1 MPVTRKMFLSVA
13 AGVLL
18 SAAGFYFAFR
28 SVPFD
33 LLVESLADVNY
44 LWVIPGAAIGLAS
57 FAVRALRWRVILGS
71 TLKLPFGS
79 AFHSLMI
86 GFMINS
92 VLPGRVGELAR
103 PAIIKKQDN
112 VPFSLGLTTIAA
124 ERLLDAVALMVLFAG
139 VLATVHIDPA
149 MEIEFRGRHLDAKTL
164 DSLSLALT
172 QVSIILAA
180 AAGAV
185 SIPAVQRFL
194 KAIIMKAPLLLFSK
208 GSSPEKKVREKISL
222 PMTRVLD
229 HVVSG
234 LSMLRQP
241 VNIFLCLV
249 YSFAIWLM
257 QALSLYVLTFG
268 FPGLYLG
275 FGEMTTVFIIICFF
289 IMLPSVPGYWGL
301 WEAGGVFAMA
311 LFGVGAELAA
321 GFSIISHI
329 MLIVPVIAVGI
340 FSAAVT
346 GVNIFRITRQEP
358 VATAQPHGRE

>member
-1 MPVTRKMFLSVA
+1 MPVTRKMFLSLA

-33 LLVESLADVNY
+33 LLVESLAEVNY
-44 LWVIPGAAIGLAS
+44 LWMIPGVAIGLAS

-124 ERLLDAVALMVLFAG
+124 ERLLDAVALMVLFAW

-164 DSLSLALT
+164 DILSQALT
-172 QVSIILAA
+172 RVCIILAA
-180 AAGAV
+180 AVGAV

-194 KAIIMKAPLLLFSK
+194 KTVIMKAPLLVFSE
-208 GSSPEKKVREKISL
+208 GSGPEKKVREKIAL
-222 PMTRVLD
+222 PLTRILD

-234 LSMLRQP
+234 LSMVRQP
-241 VNIFLCLV
+241 VNILLCLV
-249 YSFAIWLM
+249 YSLAIWLM

-268 FPGLYLG
+268 FPGLSLG
-275 FGEMTTVFIIICFF
+275 FDEITTVFIIICFF
-289 IMLPSVPGYWGL
+289 VMLPSVPGYWGL
-301 WEAGGVFAMA
+301 WEAGGVFALA

-321 GFSIISHI
+321 GFSIISHV

-346 GVNIFRITRQEP
+346 GVNIFRVTRQEADGT
-358 VATAQPHGRE
+358 V